1 MPVQWPEVRRIRG
14 SATAGRGA
22 MIAADEQAERAT
34 LASRLVVPAAGLG
47 DASA

>member
-1 MPVQWPEVRRIRG
+1 
-14 SATAGRGA
+14 

-34 LASRLVVPAAGLG
+34 LASRLVMLAAGLG